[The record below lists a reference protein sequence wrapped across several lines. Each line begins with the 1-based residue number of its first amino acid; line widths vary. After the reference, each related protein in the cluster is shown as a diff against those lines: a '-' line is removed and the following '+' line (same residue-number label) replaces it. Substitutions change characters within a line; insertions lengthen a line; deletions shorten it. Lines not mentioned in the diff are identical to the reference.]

1 MFATGDRWYQIDSCP
16 VDQRIVEVG
25 FLAIDADDQPS
36 LGRKIKAR
44 QNIDHATAR
53 GQLTPNHASRR
64 VGNVAHQ
71 PTVQMHLNVH
81 SSLTISPMASGG
93 ASASLE
99 ERSQAVVDGLETIDP
114 QEVLYLPSST
124 LKLVLAHFLPGG
136 PGQKEGRRV
145 FPIPREEEGISI
157 LSGLALAGRRSV
169 MIFQDNGVGNL
180 LTALLTFP
188 QPYHI
193 PVFGIVTRRGGLGE
207 YNSMIHTISERT
219 EALLD
224 AAGVRWFQ
232 LDARTPIGDWAATI
246 QRAHAFAC
254 TTHRPVFVLV
264 NLMGG

>member
-1 MFATGDRWYQIDSCP
+1 
-16 VDQRIVEVG
+16 
-25 FLAIDADDQPS
+25 
-36 LGRKIKAR
+36 
-44 QNIDHATAR
+44 
-53 GQLTPNHASRR
+53 
-64 VGNVAHQ
+64 
-71 PTVQMHLNVH
+71 
-81 SSLTISPMASGG
+81 MAAAG
-93 ASASLE
+93 ASAPLE

-114 QEVLYLPSST
+114 QYVLYLPSST
-124 LKLVLAHFLPGG
+124 LNLVLAHFLHGG
-136 PGQKEGRRV
+136 AGHKAGRRV

-157 LSGLALAGRRSV
+157 LSGLVLAGRRAV

-188 QPYHI
+188 QPYHL

-232 LDARTPIGDWAATI
+232 LDAGTPIGDWSSTI
-246 QRAHAFAC
+246 ERAYTYAC